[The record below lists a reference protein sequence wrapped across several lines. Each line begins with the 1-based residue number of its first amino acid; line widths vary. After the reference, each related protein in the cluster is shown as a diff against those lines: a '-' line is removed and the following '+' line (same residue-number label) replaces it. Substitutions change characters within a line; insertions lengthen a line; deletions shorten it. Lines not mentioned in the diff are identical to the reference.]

1 MGRSDTVGHELT
13 HCGGLCATN
22 RKNFIELSPYHK
34 FEIVMG
40 NMEENPTVEEKQKPK
55 ATMTRKMIASTSVI
69 IAVIILLA
77 YLLGPG
83 WSQIASTEDFDG
95 DGRADA
101 YDVFPHDPMNWT
113 WGYSNITFILD
124 HDLLVNKYGMD
135 SPIYHNSTVNYTI
148 IISGPYRSTNTAPPS
163 ILFVKSGT
171 MTDSSVSLNC
181 TFIFPSGIKNWTE
194 VVYSVALDRPSFIWL
209 GAMDEVDAFAGR
221 SSTFI
226 FDDFDFLY

>member
-1 MGRSDTVGHELT
+1 MHIRIGFSEFKRRLLALV
-13 HCGGLCATN
+13 
-22 RKNFIELSPYHK
+22 
-34 FEIVMG
+34 IVMG

-83 WSQIASTEDFDG
+83 WSQIDSTEDFDG

-148 IISGPYRSTNTAPPS
+148 IISGSRVYFNSNGSTNIAPS
-163 ILFVKSGT
+163 ILFTKSGT

-194 VVYSVALDRPSFIWL
+194 VVYSVGLDRPSFIWL
-209 GAMDEVDAFAGR
+209 GVMDKVDAFAGR

-226 FDDFDFLY
+226 FDDFGFLY